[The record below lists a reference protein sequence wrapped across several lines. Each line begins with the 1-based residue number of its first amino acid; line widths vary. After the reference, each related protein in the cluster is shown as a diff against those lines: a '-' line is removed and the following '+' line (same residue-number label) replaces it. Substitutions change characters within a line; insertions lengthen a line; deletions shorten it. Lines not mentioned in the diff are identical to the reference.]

1 MRTKSLPF
9 TRGSDNI
16 FADLGFEDADELLL
30 KSQLARRITKVIR
43 DRGLS
48 RAEAA
53 NHFGIDQARISDI
66 MNGRLDRF
74 SLDRL

>member
-16 FADLGFEDADELLL
+16 FADLGLEDADELLL